1 MSASTHLV
9 MGLQGSGKTTFAAAL
24 WYLVDMGEVDT
35 SLVKG
40 THRGDFRYLE
50 SIARDWA
57 EGWQVKR
64 TGTDQIEPVSIN
76 LRHPGTV
83 GDIALEFAD
92 LSGEAY
98 EHAFSRR
105 LATPEFLEL
114 AQKMDGLLIFVSANR
129 HVDGITIADAAVLAP
144 ELAAQESD
152 GHDDPETEWDPDKTP
167 QQVQLADL
175 LQILGGSPH
184 GKRPSRIV
192 VIVSA
197 WDLVPDHFD
206 PDIWLQQ
213 RMPLI
218 DQFLR
223 AHAEEVPYRVYGV
236 SAQGGRVP
244 KREEPNATSDRR
256 DLLRYARPSTRIK
269 VVGHGAGQHDLT
281 HPIRW
286 LSGLERSDGVD

>member
-1 MSASTHLV
+1 MSAGTHLV

-24 WYLVDMGEVDT
+24 WHLVDMGEIDT
-35 SLVKG
+35 SLIKG

-50 SIARDWA
+50 SLAHDWA

-64 TGTDQIEPVSIN
+64 TGTDQIEPVTIN

-83 GDIALEFAD
+83 NDIALEFAD

-105 LATPEFLEL
+105 LVKPEFLEL
-114 AQKMDGLLIFVSANR
+114 VRRMNGLLIFVSADR
-129 HVDGITIADAAVLAP
+129 HVDGVAIADAVAVAP
-144 ELAAQESD
+144 ELAAPESEGD
-152 GHDDPETEWDPDKTP
+152 TEPETEWDPDKTP
-167 QQVQLADL
+167 QQVQLADS
-175 LQILGGSPH
+175 LQIIGGPPH
-184 GKRPSRIV
+184 GKSPSRIV

-197 WDLVPDHFD
+197 WDLVPDHYD
-206 PDIWLQQ
+206 PDTWLQE

-218 DQFLR
+218 DQLLR

-244 KREEPNATSDRR
+244 KREKPDVPSDRPE
-256 DLLRYARPSTRIK
+256 LLGHAKPSSRIK
-269 VVGHGAGQHDLT
+269 VVGNGVGQHDLT

-286 LSGLERSDGVD
+286 LSGLEGSDGAG